1 MSYSFN
7 VILSSNV
14 VVPHTANI
22 NYYRYYAN
30 ISNSPNIG
38 NVTYISGSAT
48 SNYVSYNIPIT
59 NRSPTTYGNVYM
71 NKLYVASDVSLNG
84 KLTVASDV
92 SLNGKLT
99 VASDVSLNGKLT
111 VESDVSLNGKLTVA
125 SDVSLNGKLTVAS
138 DMSLNGNL
146 RMTGGSAG
154 PYLYLTTSGGG
165 GANSGIA
172 MTTYPTRTGGP
183 CAIINTTDDYNYSG
197 PLVFSVAA
205 SGSIGASTATERMRI
220 DTTGNVAIGTTA
232 PTGKL
237 HIYESI
243 GTTAAVN
250 ATSGAAYGTIVLE
263 HGNSGGNSSIIFKS
277 TVNPTSDYGYIYY
290 MDDYLSS
297 STTERSALCIGA
309 ENDYT
314 NGAIY
319 DMVLIQKNGGY
330 VGIGKSTPGYTLDIS
345 GTVNATSYNA
355 TSDYRI
361 KSNVIALSDTSYSV
375 DLLKPVTYMNKSLGK
390 QDIGFIAHEV
400 QEQIPFLVS
409 GEKDA
414 SENQTLNYTGLIGL
428 LTKEIQDL
436 KKENKG
442 LREKIENIE
451 LRLSNM

>member
-1 MSYSFN
+1 MSN
-7 VILSSNV
+7 WLDLSSS
-14 VVPHTANI
+14 
-22 NYYRYYAN
+22 
-30 ISNSPNIG
+30 SNRFIRMYVQG
-38 NVTYISGSAT
+38 FVDISGGNLIIRNNDISLNGNFYQ
-48 SNYVSYNIPIT
+48 SN
-59 NRSPTTYGNVYM
+59 GNVYI
-71 NKLYVASDVSLNG
+71 NKLYVANDVSLNGRLTVASNASFNG

-92 SLNGKLT
+92 SFNGKLT
-99 VASDVSLNGKLT
+99 VAN
-111 VESDVSLNGKLTVA
+111 
-125 SDVSLNGKLTVAS
+125 

-146 RMTGGSAG
+146 TMTGGSSGGPG
-154 PYLYLTTSGGG
+154 PYLYLTGILGFP
-165 GANSGIA
+165 GANTGIA

-183 CAIINTTDDYNYSG
+183 SAIINTTDDGNSSG

-205 SGSIGASTATERMRI
+205 SGNIGASTATERMRI

-237 HIYESI
+237 HIYEST

-297 STTERSALCIGA
+297 STNERSALCIGA

-314 NGAIY
+314 NSGNY
-319 DMVLIQKNGGY
+319 DLVLIQKNGGY
-330 VGIGKSTPGYTLDIS
+330 VGIGKSTPGYTLDVS

-390 QDIGFIAHEV
+390 QDIGFIAHEL
-400 QEQIPFLVS
+400 QEHIPFLVS

-414 SENQTLNYTGLIGL
+414 KEHQTVNYIGIIGL

-436 KKENKG
+436 KKENKD